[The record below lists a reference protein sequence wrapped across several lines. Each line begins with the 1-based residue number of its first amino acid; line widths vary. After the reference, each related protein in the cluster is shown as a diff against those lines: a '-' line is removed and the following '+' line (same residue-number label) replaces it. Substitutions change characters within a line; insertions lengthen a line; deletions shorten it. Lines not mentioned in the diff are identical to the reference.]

1 MREHRTSPSARAYA
15 LLSPYAGLPVIGS
28 LGVVCFG
35 SVEHP
40 LGMAALTMG
49 DLDLAVR
56 HLRAAVQANL
66 ALSRIAGVDPV
77 IGEELRASVQTGLR
91 CCYRPR

>member
-1 MREHRTSPSARAYA
+1 VGKAIRR
-15 LLSPYAGLPVIGS
+15 
-28 LGVVCFG
+28 
-35 SVEHP
+35 
-40 LGMAALTMG
+40 
-49 DLDLAVR
+49 
-56 HLRAAVQANL
+56 